1 MPVPARFKHLDTQRR
16 NINRDTAPF
25 QVLNYQA
32 LVAADPLQASWRN
45 KYIRYSPTAPLG
57 IKSIRIPLDV
67 EWPIGAEVRIMNA
80 STDRIGLNPQTGV
93 TLNPGAP
100 AGPYPRINNQ
110 WDQVILKKVG
120 HNEWDVYGDI

>member
-25 QVLNYQA
+25 QVINHTA
-32 LVAADPLQASWRN
+32 TSANEPVIASMRN
-45 KYIRYSPTAPLG
+45 KYVRYTPFTLMNT
-57 IKSIRIPLDV
+57 LDILRD
-67 EWPIGAEVRIMNA
+67 ENLSWPIGAEVRIMNV
-80 STDRIGLNPQTGV
+80 STFRIGLSPQTGV